1 MKSWG
6 CPWFPFVLEL
16 FRESAAKSPSPLAKG
31 EYRGV
36 SNGPAAWHA
45 PASPRS
51 PRWRRSPAWGVG
63 RGAWSDKASGHG
75 CPRWLRSQLLARA
88 ALWRQ
93 IVARRRQPRVTAM
106 GQSDPLTRT
115 QHGQGSVRRQRFGV
129 DPPGL
134 GRVGD
139 ECSFLAWGLR
149 HQDPICRPIRVL
161 VARARSESST
171 TGPRR

>member
-1 MKSWG
+1 LGLPLVSIRPG
-6 CPWFPFVLEL
+6 IVSRIGGEIPVTPCEGRIQGGLEWPGSMA
-16 FRESAAKSPSPLAKG
+16 R
-31 EYRGV
+31 
-36 SNGPAAWHA
+36 
-45 PASPRS
+45 ASQPQVT
-51 PRWRRSPAWGVG
+51 AMATITGVG